1 VELENLLVRACK
13 VDVHF
18 SLKYYFH
25 MRSLEVHA
33 VAQEVRKYQR
43 VANYNSQ
50 FRSMITHYQNH
61 RTDHARTRPESA
73 NSQPPREDSI
83 VVEEEEKENRIRE
96 SHVGLQESSVGL
108 GMAKLD
114 KLYMPLFEKASPPP
128 RGLFESTV
136 GFYSDLIELGKRL
149 VSSENRREELLRYL
163 EEINQRL
170 PAAVYIPFTKDCY
183 TDLNVVSIVA
193 E

>member
-1 VELENLLVRACK
+1 MELENLLVRACK

-61 RTDHARTRPESA
+61 RTDQARTRPDSA
-73 NSQPPREDSI
+73 NPHPREDSI
-83 VVEEEEKENRIRE
+83 VLEEEDKEGGIRE

-108 GMAKLD
+108 GVGKLD
-114 KLYMPLFEKASPPP
+114 KLYMPLFEKASPP

-149 VSSENRREELLRYL
+149 VSSENRREELIKYL